1 MPGVMRIRQ
10 ALAARSEKPGDGR
23 AAAATRSGPGGA
35 YLVLVAVLAAAY
47 FVPRGISW
55 NADTHIF
62 LTASIVDRG
71 TLNIDP
77 LAQYTGDVASANGH
91 FYADKAPGLSLAAIP
106 VYIVLKYTLLGGKP
120 YTSLFAVAPA
130 HRLDFLIRYL
140 LALIFGAIPTGLI
153 ALLLFRF
160 VLRLGAGRRWSAA
173 LALTY
178 ILGTIARAFADQFF
192 SHQLAALL
200 VFSGFV
206 LLYRIRHEELAPRYA
221 ALAGALLGY
230 GVITEYP
237 TALIAA
243 ALGVYALLPREATTG
258 LRGLLR
264 TANTRLGLLL
274 AVGAAP
280 FLLLGA
286 LYNTL
291 AFGGPLSQGY
301 THLAGPESFRV
312 GQAQGFMGITYPH
325 LDAIWQTT
333 LGPYRG
339 LFLISPVL
347 LLAVPGFVMLWR
359 RLEWRAETRL
369 WLVIVLVYALFVVS
383 YYAWDGGF
391 SLGPRHFLPALPFL
405 MLPLAEVVR
414 PVHDRR
420 WRIATAILAACSI
433 VIVELAVAAGPLAD
447 PRYASPLT
455 EWTLPLLLAG
465 RLDNNWGMLL
475 RLPGLLQLLPLVAVL
490 GLVIWRGWRKD
501 RSSATVSMS
510 G

>member
-10 ALAARSEKPGDGR
+10 ALAARTEAQPKGR
-23 AAAATRSGPGGA
+23 AAATRSGPGGA

-47 FVPRGISW
+47 FVPRGIAW

-91 FYADKAPGLSLAAIP
+91 FYADKAPGLSFAAIP
-106 VYIVLKYTLLGGKP
+106 VYIVLKYTLLGGRP
-120 YTSLFAVAPA
+120 YMSLFAVPAA

-140 LALIFGAIPTGLI
+140 LALVFGAVPTGLI
-153 ALLLFRF
+153 ALLLYRF
-160 VLRLGAGRRWSAA
+160 MLRLGASRRWSAA

-200 VFSGFV
+200 VFGGFV

-230 GVITEYP
+230 AVITEYP

-243 ALGVYALLPREATTG
+243 ALGVYALIPREAAAG
-258 LRGLLR
+258 LRGLLCA
-264 TANTRLGLLL
+264 ANTRLGLLL
-274 AVGAAP
+274 AAGAVP

-301 THLAGPESFRV
+301 THLAGPESFRA
-312 GQAQGFMGITYPH
+312 GQAQGFMGVTYPH

-339 LFLISPVL
+339 LFLLSPVL
-347 LLAVPGFVMLWR
+347 LLAVPGFVMIWR
-359 RLEWRAETRL
+359 RLEWRTETRL
-369 WLVIVLVYALFVVS
+369 WLAIVLIYALFVVS

-391 SLGPRHFLPALPFL
+391 SLGPRHFLAALPFL

-420 WRIATAILAACSI
+420 WRLATGVLAVCST
-433 VIVELAVAAGPLAD
+433 VIVELAVAAGPLAA

-455 EWTLPLLLAG
+455 EWTLPLLRAG
-465 RLDNNWGMLL
+465 RLDNNWGMILG
-475 RLPGLLQLLPLVAVL
+475 LPGLLQLLPLIVML
-490 GLVIWRGWRKD
+490 GIVIWRGWRKD
-501 RSSATVSMS
+501 RSSATVEW
-510 G
+510 GG